1 MQYLMCVPL
10 LLGVVVMA
18 GCEAPE
24 SATWGEPQQT
34 AATAPA
40 PQNLFRSEQYQV
52 ELAYPERGV
61 RRVGHT
67 TGYFDNQG
75 WRVDAGPDQPGQRL
89 LVLQLAGSDD
99 VTTGQLRLGVSR
111 DPGQVR
117 DCTQPGNTAAD
128 RRDDPVFLGGVP
140 FVAFQEG
147 DAGMS
152 HYQNVHAY
160 RTVRGGTCYAI
171 DLVVQGTNPQV
182 YDPPRT
188 PPFSQQQGFDRLR
201 RLLSGFSFSDA
212 LSGAPGDRAAPGTR
226 PRTTPAETATS
237 AR

>member
-1 MQYLMCVPL
+1 MRCLIWVPL
-10 LLGVVVMA
+10 LMGVVVMA

-40 PQNLFRSEQYQV
+40 PQNLFRSEKYRV
-52 ELAYPERGV
+52 ELAYPESGV
-61 RRVGHT
+61 QRMDHT

-75 WRVDAGPDQPGQRL
+75 WRIDAGPDQPGRRL
-89 LVLQLAGSDD
+89 LVLQLDGSDD

-117 DCTQPGNTAAD
+117 DCTQPGSTAAD
-128 RRDDPVFLGGVP
+128 RRGDPVFLGGVP
-140 FVAFQEG
+140 FVTFQEG

-160 RTVRGGTCYAI
+160 RAVRDGTCYAI
-171 DLVVQGTNPQV
+171 DLVVQGANPQV

-188 PPFSQQQGFDRLR
+188 PPFSQQQGFERLR
-201 RLLSGFSFSDA
+201 SLLAGFSFSDDQ
-212 LSGAPGDRAAPGTR
+212 GRAAPGTR
-226 PRTTPAETATS
+226 PRTAPAGTAKS